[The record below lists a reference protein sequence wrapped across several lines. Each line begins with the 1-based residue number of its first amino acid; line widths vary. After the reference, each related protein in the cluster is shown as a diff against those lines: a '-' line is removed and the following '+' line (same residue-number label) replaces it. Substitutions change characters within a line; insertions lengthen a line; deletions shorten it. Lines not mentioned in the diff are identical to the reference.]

1 MVEPEIQKPWYR
13 QLWPWILI
21 AIPGSSVIGGVL
33 MIYLALT
40 SADSLVKD
48 SYYKDGMAINRQL
61 DRDILAMK
69 LGVEA
74 SIDFDV
80 MQGAIFVTLLGVDE
94 NGLVAELFHP
104 TDGERDLKSMLSRKN
119 GEKAMFQGSF
129 GAPLTGRWYIELR
142 DLDNAWR
149 LRSRVVLP
157 ATGAVIMKPMTL

>member
-1 MVEPEIQKPWYR
+1 M
-13 QLWPWILI
+13 
-21 AIPGSSVIGGVL
+21 
-33 MIYLALT
+33 MIYLAFT
-40 SADSLVKD
+40 SSDYLVKD

-104 TDGERDLKSMLSRKN
+104 TDGERDLKSTLSRRN
-119 GEKAMFQGSF
+119 GEKAVFQGSF
-129 GAPLTGRWYIELR
+129 GAPLNGRWYIELR
-142 DLDNAWR
+142 DLNNSWR
-149 LRSRVVLP
+149 LRGRVVLP